1 MHIKFVVVGKTSFP
15 YLKEGINL
23 YLNRLKHYAKVEY
36 IEIPVKIP
44 KSAKE
49 KDVKELEAKAFL
61 KQLNTSDTLILLD
74 ERGKK
79 FNSISFSKW
88 LEKFMLNSTK
98 SIVFFVGGPYGF
110 SDEIIQRSSQKISL
124 SEMTFSHQ
132 MIRLFF
138 VEQLYRG
145 FTILKG
151 EPYHH
156 E

>member
-1 MHIKFVVVGKTSFP
+1 MHVKFIVVGKTSFP
-15 YLKEGINL
+15 YLKEGTDL
-23 YLNRLKHYAKVEY
+23 YLKRLVHYAKMDY

-49 KDVKELEAKAFL
+49 RDVKLLESKAFL
-61 KQLNTSDTLILLD
+61 KHLSSSDTIILLD

-79 FNSISFSKW
+79 FTSISFSKW

-98 SIVFFVGGPYGF
+98 SLVFLVGGPYGF
-110 SDEIIQRSSQKISL
+110 SDEIIKLSSQKISL

>member
-1 MHIKFVVVGKTSFP
+1 MHVKFIVVGKTSFP
-15 YLKEGINL
+15 YLREGIDI
-23 YLNRLKHYAKVEY
+23 YLKRLVHYTKVDY

-49 KDVKELEAKAFL
+49 KDVKQLESKAFL
-61 KQLNTSDTLILLD
+61 KHLSTSDTIILLD

-98 SIVFFVGGPYGF
+98 SIVFLVGGPYGF
-110 SDEIIQRSSQKISL
+110 SDEVIKRSSQKISL

>member
-1 MHIKFVVVGKTSFP
+1 MHVKFIVVGKTSFP
-15 YLKEGINL
+15 YLKEGIDL
-23 YLNRLKHYAKVEY
+23 YLKRLVHYAKMDY

-49 KDVKELEAKAFL
+49 RDVKLLESKAFL
-61 KQLNTSDTLILLD
+61 KHLSSSDTIILLD

-79 FNSISFSKW
+79 FTSISFSKW

-98 SIVFFVGGPYGF
+98 SLVFLVGGPYGF
-110 SDEIIQRSSQKISL
+110 SDEIIKLSSQKISL

>member
-1 MHIKFVVVGKTSFP
+1 MHVKFIVVGKTSFP
-15 YLKEGINL
+15 YLKEGIDL
-23 YLNRLKHYAKVEY
+23 YLKRLVHYAKMDY

-49 KDVKELEAKAFL
+49 RDVKLLESKTFL
-61 KQLNTSDTLILLD
+61 KHLSSSDTIILLD

-79 FNSISFSKW
+79 FTSISFSKW

-98 SIVFFVGGPYGF
+98 SLVFLVGGPYGF
-110 SDEIIQRSSQKISL
+110 SDEIIKLSSQKISL

>member
-1 MHIKFVVVGKTSFP
+1 MHVKFIVVGKTSFP
-15 YLKEGINL
+15 YLKEGIDL
-23 YLNRLKHYAKVEY
+23 YLKRLVHYAKMDY

-49 KDVKELEAKAFL
+49 RDVKLLESKAFL
-61 KQLNTSDTLILLD
+61 KHLSSSDTIILLD

-79 FNSISFSKW
+79 FTSISFSKW

-98 SIVFFVGGPYGF
+98 SLVFLVGGPYGF
-110 SDEIIQRSSQKISL
+110 SDEIIKLSSQKISL

-138 VEQLYRG
+138 VEQFYRG

>member
-1 MHIKFVVVGKTSFP
+1 MHVKFIVVGKTSFP
-15 YLKEGINL
+15 YLREGIDI
-23 YLNRLKHYAKVEY
+23 YLKRLVHYTKVDY

-49 KDVKELEAKAFL
+49 KDVKQLESKAFL
-61 KQLNTSDTLILLD
+61 KRLSASDTIILLD

-98 SIVFFVGGPYGF
+98 SIVFLVGGPYGF
-110 SDEIIQRSSQKISL
+110 SDEIIKRSSQKISL

>member
-1 MHIKFVVVGKTSFP
+1 MQVKFIVVGKTSFP
-15 YLKEGINL
+15 YLKEGIDI
-23 YLNRLKHYAKVEY
+23 YLKRLVHYAKVDY

-49 KDVKELEAKAFL
+49 KDVKSIESKAIQKHL
-61 KQLNTSDTLILLD
+61 SAGDTIILLD

-98 SIVFFVGGPYGF
+98 SIVFLVGGPYGF
-110 SDEIIQRSSQKISL
+110 SDDIIKMSTQKISL

>member
-1 MHIKFVVVGKTSFP
+1 MHVKFIVVGKTSFP
-15 YLKEGINL
+15 YLREGIDI
-23 YLNRLKHYAKVEY
+23 YLKRLVHYTKVDY

-49 KDVKELEAKAFL
+49 KDVKQLESKAFL
-61 KQLNTSDTLILLD
+61 KHLSASDTIILLD

-98 SIVFFVGGPYGF
+98 SIVFLVGGPYGF
-110 SDEIIQRSSQKISL
+110 SDEVIKRSSQKVSL